1 MRSMFI
7 AVFAL
12 ALAGT
17 LSAGPVGVITS
28 VSGKVSLYSA
38 GSTDKAQELKLGTS
52 LQAGDRLKTG
62 ANGRAAIVLI
72 DGTQLKINYNT
83 DITLRDKDSTG
94 KASARGVASI
104 KIALGDLW
112 AKVTKKDSRLEFDTP
127 AAVAA
132 VKGTEPL
139 FSVDELG
146 NLCAQ
151 LREGHLAISNSLGA
165 VEMSR
170 LEQLCITKG
179 SKPGTPTAYDPAKQP
194 GFDSTFTAPTSAEV
208 TIVTQ
213 DGKKILVE
221 YGK

>member
-7 AVFAL
+7 ALFAL

-28 VSGKVSLYSA
+28 VTGKVSLYSA
-38 GSTDKAQELKLGTS
+38 GSAKAQEIKLGAS

-104 KIALGDLW
+104 KLALGDLW

-139 FSVDELG
+139 LSVDELG

-151 LREGHLAISNSLGA
+151 LREGHLDISNSLGS
-165 VEMSR
+165 VQMSR
-170 LEQLCITKG
+170 LEQLCITRG
-179 SKPGTPTAYDPAKQP
+179 QKPGTPTAYDPTKQQ
-194 GFDSTFTAPTSAEV
+194 GFDTTFTAPTSAEV
-208 TIVTQ
+208 TLVTS